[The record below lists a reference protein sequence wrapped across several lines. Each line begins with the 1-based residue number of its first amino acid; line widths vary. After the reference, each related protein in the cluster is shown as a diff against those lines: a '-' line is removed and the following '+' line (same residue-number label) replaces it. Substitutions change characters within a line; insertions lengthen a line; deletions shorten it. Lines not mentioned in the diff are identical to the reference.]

1 MSTQTSNSNLDNDDE
16 VLQSRSQIIN
26 ENFSI
31 KKSDNQSLLKHQ
43 LTKDSGIDGDHNQN
57 QHPSQ
62 LQHQSSL
69 KISPYKKKN
78 KQINLSNKVRMVTES
93 SEELPD
99 SEEMV
104 AKKNTMAPFL
114 NSTVTI
120 SKTRPSTL
128 HKSMNIKSSFSLGS
142 TRDNSVEQEEK
153 IEKMSSDGNDLFGTN
168 VIEEDEFVEN
178 EYIDDSYIG
187 ELSKRDGDSN
197 SMDEVD
203 SADEVVEE
211 FKDMLMEEAKNSD
224 MFQLSK
230 DNREVLRGD
239 FFEGKL
245 SFHLTLFYIYLYCRL
260 DLSNKKSKGEHLNST
275 MDEFQLNESFDRH
288 RLKLES
294 SQPVSV

>member
-1 MSTQTSNSNLDNDDE
+1 MSTQTSNSNLNIDDE

-31 KKSDNQSLLKHQ
+31 RKSDNQSLLKHQ
-43 LTKDSGIDGDHNQN
+43 LTKDSGIDGDHTNNNQN

-62 LQHQSSL
+62 LQNSL

-78 KQINLSNKVRMVTES
+78 KQINLSNKVGVTES

-99 SEEMV
+99 SEEMI
-104 AKKNTMAPFL
+104 AKKDTMEPFL

-120 SKTRPSTL
+120 SKTRPSKL
-128 HKSMNIKSSFSLGS
+128 HKSMNIKSHSFSLGS
-142 TRDNSVEQEEK
+142 TRDNSVDQEEK

-168 VIEEDEFVEN
+168 VIEEDEFVDN

-187 ELSKRDGDSN
+187 ELSKRDGDGK

-211 FKDMLMEEAKNSD
+211 FKDMLMEENSD
-224 MFQLSK
+224 MLQFNK
-230 DNREVLRGD
+230 DNRKALRGD
-239 FFEGKL
+239 FFEANPFFSDFRYFK
-245 SFHLTLFYIYLYCRL
+245 YIYCRL
-260 DLSNKKSKGEHLNST
+260 DLSNKKIQDEHLNST
-275 MDEFQLNESFDRH
+275 MDEFQLNESFGRH